1 VKTIDVSESFCR
13 LMKNGIERKM
23 LPFQKESLL
32 IIEDFVLCEEVE
44 TRMRKISLRMEVEE

>member
-1 VKTIDVSESFCR
+1 
-13 LMKNGIERKM
+13 MKNGIERKM